1 MELYH
6 ETSAWHHVL
15 ERYWLLIPLG
25 LIFVMAVAGFE
36 TYLLNASTDLPL
48 QDETDITLPGS
59 PTRFDYQSL
68 DPQARLLYIAHSGA
82 NAVIV
87 FNIAS
92 RTVVK
97 NIAGINHVHGILA
110 VPELKR
116 VYATDSDDNLVY
128 VISEQTQSV
137 ITTIPLDSGDGPD
150 GLAYDPA
157 TFEVYVSSETGHN
170 DAVINTRT
178 DTLVAEIPLGGE
190 AGNTQYDLVS
200 HHIFV
205 DVQTLDRLVEINPET
220 RRVVASYP
228 VPGCDHDH
236 GLNIDSPQRLAF
248 ISCDGN
254 NMLYVMDMLSMKVV
268 AQQSVGASPDVLA
281 LDGRRHY
288 LYVASESGVVSVFD
302 EEGRTLQKEGEGY
315 VADEAHS
322 IAVDQ
327 QSHDVFLPL
336 QNVNNNPVLRIALFS
351 QTS

>member
-6 ETSAWHHVL
+6 ETSAWHHWL
-15 ERYWLLIPLG
+15 KRYWLLIPLG
-25 LIFVMAVAGFE
+25 LIFVMVVAGFE
-36 TYLLNASTDLPL
+36 AFMLNASTDLPL
-48 QDETDITLPGS
+48 QDVTDITLPGS

-68 DPQARLLYIAHSGA
+68 DSQARLLYIAHSGA

-87 FNIAS
+87 FNIDS

-97 NIAGINHVHGILA
+97 NIAGINHVHGILV

-116 VYATDSDDNLVY
+116 AYATDSDDNRVY
-128 VISEQTQSV
+128 VISERTQRV
-137 ITTIPLDSGDGPD
+137 ITTLPLDSGDGPD
-150 GLAYDPA
+150 GLAYDP
-157 TFEVYVSSETGHN
+157 TTSQVYVSDETGHN
-170 DAVINTRT
+170 DAVIDART
-178 DTLVAEIPLGGE
+178 DKLVTKIPLGGK

-205 DVQTLDRLVEINPET
+205 DVQTLDRLVEIDPQN

-236 GLNIDSPQRLAF
+236 GLNIDSSQRLAF

-254 NMLYVMDMLSMKVV
+254 NMLYMMDLLSMKVV

-288 LYVASESGVVSVFD
+288 LYVASESGVLSVFD
-302 EEGRTLQKEGEGY
+302 EEGHTLQKEGEGY
-315 VADEAHS
+315 VANEAHS

-336 QNVNNNPVLRIALFS
+336 QNINNSPVLRIALFS